1 MRKQT
6 VISIALFVLCCLTK
20 NKLFACKCFFQTFQV
35 ESDNADLIFKG
46 VVLDKKDSIA
56 IGKVFYTFR
65 ATKIWKGIA
74 SQNITV
80 ETNYGGPACGASFDI
95 NKEYVIFSSN
105 LQTSKCRR
113 NSVVSICADVA
124 RLDYKYVT
132 SFRQNIA
139 IDTFPI
145 LSKSESDYFNIITK
159 SGIYIHG
166 ENASTIN
173 FTDTKIAFLDIGLIS
188 KKEYFKRY
196 GDKDIAMHFEKFSE
210 REIKESGGYYGVLC
224 VHKKMSLTKR
234 QKKNLISQLL

>member
-1 MRKQT
+1 M
-6 VISIALFVLCCLTK
+6 TK
-20 NKLFACKCFFQTFQV
+20 INLFACECFFQTFQV

-65 ATKIWKGIA
+65 VTKVWKGIA
-74 SQNITV
+74 SQNITI
-80 ETNYGGPACGASFDI
+80 ETNYGGPSCGATFDI

-105 LQTSKCRR
+105 LETNRCRR
-113 NSVVSICADVA
+113 NSEVSTCADVV

-132 SFRQNIA
+132 SFRQDIA

-145 LSKSESDYFNIITK
+145 LSKSESDYFNTITK

-166 ENASTIN
+166 DNTISVN
-173 FTDTKIAFLDIGLIS
+173 FTNKKIAFLDNGIIS

-196 GDKDIAMHFEKFSE
+196 GDKDRGMHFEKFSE
-210 REIKESGGYYGVLC
+210 KEIKESGGYYGIFC
-224 VHKKMSLTKR
+224 MHRKMSLTKR
-234 QKKNLISQLL
+234 QKRKLIKQLL